1 MDSGGAEERKGQGD
15 PRLTREG
22 AAALGRHRL
31 RLSEAEEL
39 GLWRTVSLRG
49 GWRWGGCESLCRR
62 THSLPLRGTKGREP
76 GPDCQY
82 PDTPSPEPKSVM
94 G

>member
-49 GWRWGGCESLCRR
+49 GLALVRL
-62 THSLPLRGTKGREP
+62 
-76 GPDCQY
+76 
-82 PDTPSPEPKSVM
+82 
-94 G
+94 